1 MSSENP
7 ILKINN
13 IEVKYHEVI
22 LVIKGVSIE
31 VPEGGIVALL
41 GANGAGKST
50 ALKAVSGLLKHEDGE
65 VTDGA
70 IEFMGERIDRLGPE
84 KIAKMGI
91 VQVIEG
97 RRVFEHLTVEQNLKV
112 GAHLRKDGRP
122 VREGLELVYHY
133 FPRLRQKRN
142 EIAGFISGGEQQ
154 MTVVGRA
161 LMTQP
166 RLILL
171 DEPSMGLAPMLI
183 HEIFNIITRLNREE
197 KISILLVEQNA
208 KLALNVAPHGLCHGK
223 RTDRHGR
230 QRRKASGKSG
240 HQGFLPRHD
249 RFRGPEEFPG
259 CETLQA
265 QKEMAY
271 LVPIHKWPI
280 CPASA
285 LRKRFYPRNIT
296 ICLWSNFLYAS
307 ISTQFADLWTV
318 TT

>member
-1 MSSENP
+1 MPIDNA

-50 ALKAVSGLLKHEDGE
+50 ILKAISGLLKHEDGQI
-65 VTDGA
+65 TDGS
-70 IEFMGERIDRLGPE
+70 IEFLGERVDRMSPE
-84 KIAKMGI
+84 KIAKIGI

-112 GAHLRKDGRP
+112 GAHMKKHGGRSIKDG
-122 VREGLELVYHY
+122 LEMVYHY
-133 FPRLRQKRN
+133 FPRLREKRN
-142 EIAGFISGGEQQ
+142 EVAGFISGGEQQ

-166 RLILL
+166 KLILL
-171 DEPSMGLAPMLI
+171 DEPSMGLAPLLI

-208 KLALNVAPHGLCHGK
+208 KLALNVAPHAYVLENGRIVMDDTAERLKENPDIKDFYLGM
-223 RTDRHGR
+223 TDLGGR
-230 QRRKASGKSG
+230 KSFRDVKHYKRRKRW
-240 HQGFLPRHD
+240 L
-249 RFRGPEEFPG
+249 
-259 CETLQA
+259 T
-265 QKEMAY
+265 
-271 LVPIHKWPI
+271 
-280 CPASA
+280 
-285 LRKRFYPRNIT
+285 
-296 ICLWSNFLYAS
+296 
-307 ISTQFADLWTV
+307 
-318 TT
+318 